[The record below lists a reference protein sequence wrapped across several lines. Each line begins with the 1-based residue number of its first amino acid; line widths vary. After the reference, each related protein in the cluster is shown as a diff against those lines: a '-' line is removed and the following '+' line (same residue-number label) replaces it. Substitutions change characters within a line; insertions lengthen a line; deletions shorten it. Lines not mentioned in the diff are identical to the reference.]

1 MNFIWG
7 IEGEKEENG
16 TSALKNGIGRNNLDV
31 TWKGVTYLS
40 VISSSSMTAFTC
52 HHLEWS

>member
-7 IEGEKEENG
+7 LEGEKEENG

-40 VISSSSMTAFTC
+40 VISSLSMTAFTC
-52 HHLEWS
+52 HHLE